1 MFGLNLAETG
11 RVPDVVIRTA
21 IRNLLRRRLNEV
33 KSGDCE
39 TDEDAN
45 HAFRE
50 QLRSSPIALVP
61 ELANQQHYEVAPE
74 FFQRVL
80 GWRMKYS
87 CGLWTKGVRDI
98 DAAEEAMLALVCSR
112 AQLADGMSVLDLGCG
127 WGSLSLWIADH
138 YPRCR
143 VLAVSNS
150 KPQRE
155 FILKR
160 CAERKIE
167 NVEVVTSD
175 INQFDPE
182 RRFDRVISVE
192 MFEHI
197 RNYDWLLARIARWL
211 EPHGKLF
218 VHHFSHRELAY
229 PFETQGDD
237 DWMGRHFFSGGI
249 MPSDDMLLHFQRDL
263 VVDRKWR
270 VNGNHYKHTADAWLQ
285 LQDVQIDVLLP
296 LLAEVYGEEEAP
308 LWFERWRLFF
318 LACSELFGYRGGNEW
333 WVTHVRMSLREE
345 GQ

>member
-11 RVPDVVIRTA
+11 RVPDVVIRAA

-33 KSGDCE
+33 RSGDCE
-39 TDEDAN
+39 ADEDAN

-87 CGLWTKGVRDI
+87 CGLWSNGVRDI
-98 DAAEEAMLALVCSR
+98 DAAEEAMLTLVCSR
-112 AQLADGMSVLDLGCG
+112 AQITNGMSVLDLGCG
-127 WGSLSLWIADH
+127 WGSLSLWIAEK

-143 VLAVSNS
+143 VLAISNS

-155 FILKR
+155 FILQR

-167 NVEVVTSD
+167 NVEVVTCD

-182 RRFDRVISVE
+182 RTFDRVISVE

-218 VHHFSHRELAY
+218 VHHFSHREIAY
-229 PFETQGDD
+229 PYETEGDD

-263 VVDRKWR
+263 VVERKWR
-270 VNGNHYKHTADAWLQ
+270 VNGNHYKHTADAWLH

-296 LLAEVYGEEEAP
+296 ILAEVYGEEAAP

-345 GQ
+345 DR

>member
-1 MFGLNLAETG
+1 MFGLKLAESG
-11 RVPDVVIRTA
+11 RVPDAVIRAA
-21 IRNLLRRRLNEV
+21 IRGLLRRRLNEV
-33 KSGDCE
+33 RSGDCE
-39 TDEDAN
+39 ADEDAN

-87 CGLWTKGVRDI
+87 CGLWSEGVKDI

-112 AQLADGMSVLDLGCG
+112 AQLTDGMSVLDLGCG
-127 WGSLSLWIADH
+127 WGSLSLWIAER

-155 FILKR
+155 FILAR

-175 INQFDPE
+175 INHFDPE

-197 RNYDWLLARIARWL
+197 RNYEWLLARIARWL
-211 EPHGKLF
+211 EPNGKLF
-218 VHHFSHRELAY
+218 VHHFAHRECAY
-229 PFETQGDD
+229 PYEAEGED
-237 DWMGRHFFSGGI
+237 DWMARHFFSGGI
-249 MPSDDMLLHFQRDL
+249 MPSDDMLLHFQRNL
-263 VVDRKWR
+263 VVERKWR
-270 VNGNHYKHTADAWLQ
+270 VNGTHYKKTAEAWLH
-285 LQDVQIDVLLP
+285 LQDVQVDMLMPI
-296 LLAEVYGEEEAP
+296 LAEVYGEKEAP

-318 LACSELFGYRGGNEW
+318 LACAELFGYRGGKEW
-333 WVTHVRMSLREE
+333 WVTHVRMSLREGE
-345 GQ
+345 R